1 MPSLGTLKARI
12 LNELKR
18 PSLTAEVAAS
28 VSDAIAF
35 YSTTRFWFN
44 EILDESVTTEA
55 STASYAIPANF
66 RRLLRAEI
74 TISGQR
80 NQLCG
85 TMGWDEYR
93 DLTASGANTGQ
104 PTDLCFYG
112 TNLYPY
118 PIPNDAW
125 LLSLS
130 YCSSLGDLANDA
142 ASNAWTVEA
151 EPLIRARAKYD
162 LLANVIRDMTGE
174 VERAQA
180 VEHEWLARL
189 LQRGTGHGK
198 PARVASS
205 GW

>member
-12 LNELKR
+12 LNDPTR
-18 PSLTAEVAAS
+18 PSLTAEVAAA
-28 VSDAIAF
+28 VTEAIAF
-35 YSTTRFWFN
+35 SATTRFWFN
-44 EILDESVTTEA
+44 EVLDETITTVA
-55 STASYAIPANF
+55 ATASYPIPANL
-66 RRLLRAEI
+66 RRLLRAEV

-104 PTDLCFYG
+104 TTDLCFYG
-112 TNLYPY
+112 ANLYPY

-125 LLSLS
+125 TLSLS

-142 ASNAWTVEA
+142 ASNAWTTEA

-162 LLANVIRDMTGE
+162 ILVNVIRDMTGE
-174 VERAQA
+174 ADRAQV

-189 LQRGTGHGK
+189 LQRGAGHGK
-198 PARVASS
+198 PARVAPS